1 MIPINNNDFLKVIL
15 AGDPQQLGPV
25 LRSSLAKE
33 HGLDMS
39 YLERL
44 CSLPLY
50 RRDLEKFAEHGGY
63 DPLLITKLVDNY
75 RCHPAIIGL
84 SSCMFYNDELKVKVV
99 EKLTTTLQLMCQ

>member
-1 MIPINNNDFLKVIL
+1 M
-15 AGDPQQLGPV
+15 

-33 HGLDMS
+33 HGLDVS

-50 RRDLEKFAEHGGY
+50 SRDLEKFREYGGY

-84 SSCMFYNDELKVKVV
+84 SSCMFYDDELKVKVIETSLLSTIGV
-99 EKLTTTLQLMCQ
+99 VNVRMSLELRLDEDD